1 QADQQ
6 EQIKKNS
13 FHCSA
18 PLALYLVSIAGEQK
32 QQTRNKEHNQHSAAG
47 NHKLLMQELFN
58 QPNRDYK

>member
-47 NHKLLMQELFN
+47 NNKSPKQYFTN
-58 QPNRDYK
+58 QLNSNYK